1 MIYFIIAVVLL
12 LVSFVLAKIKPEYR
26 RLLIIISSVITI
38 TYIVWR
44 FTTVPSNSVL
54 SFALGAILLI
64 SELIGVSQFFIFEYL
79 FTKNYKL
86 KQRTLSD
93 FAEDKIPEVDVLI
106 CTYNEPLKL
115 VEKTMLAATQMNYV
129 KGKLNVYVC
138 DDGKRDELK
147 RLCGKYNIG
156 YITREGNEGA
166 KAGNINN
173 ALKVIKGDLF
183 AVLDADMVPTKN
195 FLERTIGYFSEEN
208 VAFVQT
214 PQVYYNQDMY
224 QYNLRKKVPNEQD
237 FFMRDIQSARAS
249 INAVLHIGTN
259 AVFRKKYVDEIGGY
273 PTTSITEDM
282 AVGMLLQD
290 RGYKTVFIN
299 EELV

>member
-1 MIYFIIAVVLL
+1 M
-12 LVSFVLAKIKPEYR
+12 
-26 RLLIIISSVITI
+26 
-38 TYIVWR
+38 
-44 FTTVPSNSVL
+44 
-54 SFALGAILLI
+54 
-64 SELIGVSQFFIFEYL
+64 
-79 FTKNYKL
+79 
-86 KQRTLSD
+86 
-93 FAEDKIPEVDVLI
+93 DVLI

-195 FLERTIGYFSEEN
+195 FLERKFQMNKIS
-208 VAFVQT
+208 
-214 PQVYYNQDMY
+214 
-224 QYNLRKKVPNEQD
+224 L
-237 FFMRDIQSARAS
+237 
-249 INAVLHIGTN
+249 
-259 AVFRKKYVDEIGGY
+259 
-273 PTTSITEDM
+273 
-282 AVGMLLQD
+282 
-290 RGYKTVFIN
+290 
-299 EELV
+299 

>member
-54 SFALGAILLI
+54 NFALGAILLI

-183 AVLDADMVPTKN
+183 AVLDADMIPTKN

-259 AVFRKKYVDEIGGY
+259 AVFRKKYVDE
-273 PTTSITEDM
+273 
-282 AVGMLLQD
+282 
-290 RGYKTVFIN
+290 
-299 EELV
+299 